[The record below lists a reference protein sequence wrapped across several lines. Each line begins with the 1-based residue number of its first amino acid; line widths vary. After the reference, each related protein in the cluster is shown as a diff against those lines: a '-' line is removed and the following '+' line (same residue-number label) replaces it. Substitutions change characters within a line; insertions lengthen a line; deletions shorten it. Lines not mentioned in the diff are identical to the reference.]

1 MIHGRFLKKVFLKKI
16 NKENKKRKK
25 NVEIKEK
32 KKLVKVDINIFKTTA
47 IKNNEIF
54 IKLFSFWVIKNH
66 SIESFQDNLNIILD
80 RLKIPKGLNELGV
93 PEDCQERIAK
103 KSMLDQAYGQ
113 NPKKASLDEVKT
125 LVLESIRQAR

>member
-54 IKLFSFWVIKNH
+54 IKLFSF
-66 SIESFQDNLNIILD
+66 
-80 RLKIPKGLNELGV
+80 
-93 PEDCQERIAK
+93 
-103 KSMLDQAYGQ
+103 
-113 NPKKASLDEVKT
+113 
-125 LVLESIRQAR
+125 

>member
-66 SIESFQDNLNIILD
+66 SIERKAAVIKII
-80 RLKIPKGLNELGV
+80 KF
-93 PEDCQERIAK
+93 AK
-103 KSMLDQAYGQ
+103 KLC
-113 NPKKASLDEVKT
+113 EII
-125 LVLESIRQAR
+125 E